1 MLKQKEIWGAVLAL
15 LKTKYACK
23 IYTDE
28 IVKGFEQP
36 CFFAKL
42 IKTKNT
48 ETKNVNSNNLAII
61 LTYYADPSVNKQLAF
76 LDMVDVINE
85 LFGIGFQVAD
95 RYLHIKN
102 IQTERIGEEQDILQ
116 VTIRIDYLDS
126 TGYDPNAGYDIMQ
139 HLNQD
144 VANQY

>member
-48 ETKNVNSNNLAII
+48 ETKNVNSNSIAII
-61 LTYYADPSVNKQLAF
+61 LTYFADTSVNKQLAF
-76 LDMVDVINE
+76 LDTEDTINDI
-85 LFGIGFQVAD
+85 FGIDFQVGT

-102 IQTERIGEEQDILQ
+102 IQSERVGEEQDILQ
-116 VTIRIDYLDS
+116 VTISIDYLDS